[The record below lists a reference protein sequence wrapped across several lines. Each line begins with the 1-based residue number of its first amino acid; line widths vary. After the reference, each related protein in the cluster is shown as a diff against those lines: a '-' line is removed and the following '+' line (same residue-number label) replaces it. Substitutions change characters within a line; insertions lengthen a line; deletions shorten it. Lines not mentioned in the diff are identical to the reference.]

1 LPSETL
7 TVPEAAAG
15 LTDTLIVVAEPYVAD
30 ETLVIVVVV
39 AREVTVTVWVAPLAA
54 LYVADCAVCAVSE
67 QVPAPTKVT
76 TRPEAVHTFEGLAET
91 LCAPSPVA

>member
-1 LPSETL
+1 MPSETL

-67 QVPAPTKVT
+67 PSWIRSMQTKFAP
-76 TRPEAVHTFEGLAET
+76 R
-91 LCAPSPVA
+91 LCAR